1 MTRLSSWAI
10 RLSLLYLGVAF
21 TAGAWLLA
29 GRGLPTLPQAP
40 WIRPAHIEL
49 ALFGWTLQLAMGVAY
64 YLLPKHPTGPARG
77 PLAPAI
83 AALVSFNLGVLAVVG
98 GGATGS
104 AGLLLG
110 GRLAEAGGL
119 ALFATNAWPRVK
131 AFGA

>member
-10 RLSLLYLGVAF
+10 RLSLLHLGVAF

-29 GRGLPTLPQAP
+29 GRGFPTLPQAS

-64 YLLPKHPTGPARG
+64 YLLPKHATGPARG

-83 AALVSFNLGVLAVVG
+83 AALVLFNLGVLAVVAG
-98 GGATGS
+98 GVTEA
-104 AGLLLG
+104 AGWLLA
-110 GRLAEAGGL
+110 GRLAEGSAL